1 MIDFPIDST
10 SLPLVLLGHFVMNVL
25 AIALVCSVGFFFYY
39 LWHKKRRIFAIKV
52 SENQLKREIRH
63 SLVVLLV
70 DSFLTIALFQ
80 SGLLRPLTSLNWAWT
95 ILVFAAHFVF
105 FEVWFYCSHRL
116 LHSRALFKFH
126 AIHHQSRVC
135 TPISNF
141 SGSVTDRLF
150 SATGFIIPL
159 LAFSYFGL
167 LPLAAFNLILIT
179 NAFGTMML
187 HSNLEVLAGTKR
199 QKWRSL
205 LGHSISSHA
214 LHHSRIHGNFGL
226 FTSFMDHMF
235 GTYIP
240 DTDDITLQVA
250 SGKPL
255 TSLRQRSEKAPEA
268 ELAV

>member
-1 MIDFPIDST
+1 LVNFPIDPMT
-10 SLPLVLLGHFVMNVL
+10 LPLALLGHFVMNVL
-25 AIALVCSVGFFFYY
+25 AIALVCGIGFSFYY

-52 SENQLKREIRH
+52 TENQIKREIRH
-63 SLVVLLV
+63 SLVILLV
-70 DSFLTIALFQ
+70 DSLLTIALFQ
-80 SGLLRPLTSLNWAWT
+80 SGLLKPLTDLSWSLTFLA
-95 ILVFAAHFVF
+95 FAAHFVF

-116 LHSRALFKFH
+116 LHSRSLFKFH

-141 SGSVTDRLF
+141 SGSITDRLF

-159 LAFSYFGL
+159 LAFSSFGL
-167 LPLAAFNLILIT
+167 LSLAAFNLILIT
-179 NAFGTMML
+179 NTFGTMML
-187 HSNLEVLAGTKR
+187 HSNLEVLAGNKR
-199 QKWRSL
+199 QKWRAL

-240 DTDDITLQVA
+240 DTVDITLQVA
-250 SGKPL
+250 EGKPL
-255 TSLRQRSEKAPEA
+255 TTLRQRSEKTSET

>member
-1 MIDFPIDST
+1 
-10 SLPLVLLGHFVMNVL
+10 VL
-25 AIALVCSVGFFFYY
+25 AVAFVCSLGFFFIY
-39 LWHKKRRIFAIKV
+39 LWHKKRGIFAIKV
-52 SENQLKREIRH
+52 TGNQLRREIRH

-80 SGLLRPLTSLNWAWT
+80 SGLLKPMGNLSWGWT

-116 LHSRALFKFH
+116 LHSRNLFKYH

-141 SGSVTDRLF
+141 SGSITDRLF
-150 SATGFIIPL
+150 SATGFIFPL
-159 LAFSYFGL
+159 LVFSQLGL
-167 LPLAAFNLILIT
+167 LSQAAFNLILIT
-179 NAFGTMML
+179 NTFGTMML
-187 HSNLEVLAGTKR
+187 HSNLEVLAGNKR
-199 QKWRSL
+199 QKWRAM

-226 FTSFMDHMF
+226 FTSFMDHLF

-240 DTDDITLQVA
+240 DTREITLQVA
-250 SGKPL
+250 AGKPL
-255 TSLRQRSEKAPEA
+255 TSLRQRSEKASET